1 MGGLQTKGGSMST
14 KTAIRRLVLTATLA
28 LAALGAMPAGS
39 GASAGKAVVC
49 HAPAQAC
56 LTDAEFRAL
65 TIRSVALNRKYGL
78 GE

>member
-1 MGGLQTKGGSMST
+1 MST
-14 KTAIRRLVLTATLA
+14 KIKFRRLALTAALA
-28 LAALGAMPAGS
+28 LAALAALPAGS
-39 GASAGKAVVC
+39 GASEGKAVVC
-49 HAPAQAC
+49 NASAQAC